1 MTLPLPPFK
10 YLYEHWEWS
19 SAPENKKAEVA
30 EAIES
35 RETQKFLDR
44 HPEYYAS
51 SFNAQL
57 ISVWLDDHGI
67 PSLLWN
73 LEICLNALKSS
84 GLLEIRP
91 SEPQAEVDKRRGII
105 ESKSDSLAE
114 YVTPPAEQAAL
125 DKLKDDPNAS
135 DATRKARDRKLKLLA
150 TRQRIDL
157 KPQNIYR

>member
-57 ISVWLDDHGI
+57 ISVWLEDHGI

-73 LEICLNALKSS
+73 LEICFNALKSS

-91 SEPQAEVDKRRGII
+91 AEPQAQVDKWASVTECRADALF
-105 ESKSDSLAE
+105 EYQPSAEEVEQLKKLA
-114 YVTPPAEQAAL
+114 
-125 DKLKDDPNAS
+125 DDPNLN
-135 DATRKARDRKLKLLA
+135 DHQRKVRLRKLAQLA
-150 TRQRIDL
+150 GEQRRRL
-157 KPQNIYR
+157 APENLYR